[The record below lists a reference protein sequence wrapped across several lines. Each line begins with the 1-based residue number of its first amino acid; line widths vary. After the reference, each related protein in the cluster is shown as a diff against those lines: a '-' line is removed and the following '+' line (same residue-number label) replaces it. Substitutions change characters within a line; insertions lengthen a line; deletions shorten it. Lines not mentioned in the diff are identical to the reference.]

1 MELNVSAIYT
11 GENAA
16 AHSKA
21 FVGSTYSVCQIR
33 IFPPAVK
40 YLMATSLSSILCNR
54 TKSEVLRR
62 VLVYLQR
69 FFFVH
74 YSGEPGFWLPLAIG
88 GPCVLAQGLECASAL
103 LGECFGTLLPTLTAL
118 GSSYRCFP
126 WLVSLICGHGAQP
139 VATVPELSGG
149 MFCLRS
155 QSVCPYSTLCAT
167 GTPCLLC
174 SMGFHCGVTNPSS
187 WTRGNG
193 FTVRGGLD

>member
-1 MELNVSAIYT
+1 MELNVSATYT

-40 YLMATSLSSILCNR
+40 YLMATSLSSMLCNR
-54 TKSEVLRR
+54 TKSEVKLDFYVKKWR
-62 VLVYLQR
+62 VLVYLQPF

-103 LGECFGTLLPTLTAL
+103 LGECFGTFLPALTAL
-118 GSSYRCFP
+118 GSSYKCFP

-139 VATVPELSGG
+139 VATVQELSGG
-149 MFCLRS
+149 MFC
-155 QSVCPYSTLCAT
+155 
-167 GTPCLLC
+167 
-174 SMGFHCGVTNPSS
+174 
-187 WTRGNG
+187 
-193 FTVRGGLD
+193 